1 MTGVQTCALPILID
15 AEWQK
20 AESENPNERFPAEIK
35 IYVNNR
41 TGVLVDVSKILTE
54 MKIDLTGVNSR
65 TNKQGKA
72 TITMSFDVHSK
83 EELNSIIAKI
93 RQVESVIDIERST
106 G

>member
-1 MTGVQTCALPILID
+1 MRS
-15 AEWQK
+15 AEGRIR
-20 AESENPNERFPAEIK
+20 ESNERFPAEIK

-41 TGVLVDVSKILTE
+41 TGVLVDISKILTE